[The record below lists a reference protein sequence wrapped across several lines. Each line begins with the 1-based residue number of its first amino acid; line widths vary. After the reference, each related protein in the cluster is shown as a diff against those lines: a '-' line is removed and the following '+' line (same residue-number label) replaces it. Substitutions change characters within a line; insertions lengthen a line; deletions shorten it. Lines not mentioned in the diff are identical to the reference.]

1 MALLTYGLVAY
12 DRHQSY
18 AQLLRHETDSN
29 SAVANAL
36 VASNWRRY
44 AGLVARAASMSRQ
57 QLLQRDEIRLL
68 RDGVDRLR
76 ASTHVVRIELLDPGA
91 LIVYSSDPARIGR
104 RQLDDPALA
113 EVKVGGAF
121 SELLTPERVE
131 LIVGRND
138 KRALAGTYVPVRA
151 SEASPVSAVVEV
163 VSDVSALVARLE
175 QDERDKLVW
184 AAGGLLVLYGLLLVL
199 VRRAERILRRQ
210 EVERVASEER
220 VRHHAYHDRLTGLPN
235 RDSLMERLDEAV
247 KLSALAQRMF
257 ALLLVDLDRLK
268 TIREGLGQD
277 AGNEVVSAVAVRVRE
292 CVREGD
298 VVFRVGASEFAL
310 LVEDVVN
317 PGDAACVARRVIEVC
332 ARPLSI
338 GRHEVNTAASV
349 GITVFPDDDRSP
361 ERLVRNADAALHRAK
376 EAGRNRYEF
385 YTPEM
390 NLRAIERLEL
400 ESALQRALGSREFTV
415 HYQPRVDASSEEVV
429 AVEALLRWRHPTL
442 GLLAPDR
449 FMPLLEDTGLILP
462 AGEWILRQTCEQVVA
477 WRGSGYA
484 DLRASVNVSPE
495 QFHSGKL
502 AAAVRQALDETRLP
516 PAALELEIS
525 ESLLVESADEAVM
538 RLEELRRLGVQLSI
552 DDFGAGYT
560 SLSYLKRFP
569 VDFLKVDRGLIKG
582 LPESRKD
589 RAIVSAVASMASA
602 LGIGLVAEGVER
614 RSQADFLARHN
625 CQELQGNLYGRPV
638 PADEL
643 ELILARQRRRGRL
656 LEGRLRAKP
665 VAGG

>member
-18 AQLLRHETDSN
+18 EQLLRHETDSN

-36 VASNWRRY
+36 VASNWQRY

-57 QLLQRDEIRLL
+57 QLLQREEIRLL

-76 ASTHVVRIELLDPGA
+76 AHTHVVRIDLLDPGA
-91 LIVYSSDPARIGR
+91 LIVYSSDPARIGQ

-113 EVKVGGAF
+113 EVKAGGGF

-131 LIVGRND
+131 LIVGRD
-138 KRALAGTYVPVRA
+138 GKRALAVTYVPVRA

-184 AAGGLLVLYGLLLVL
+184 AAGGLLVLYALLLVL

-220 VRHHAYHDRLTGLPN
+220 VRHHAFHDRLTGLPN

-247 KLSALAQRMF
+247 KLSALAERMF

-268 TIREGLGQD
+268 TIREGLGQE
-277 AGNEVVSAVAVRVRE
+277 AGNELVSAVGVRVRA

-332 ARPLSI
+332 ALPISI

-361 ERLVRNADAALHRAK
+361 ERLVRNANAALHRAK

-429 AVEALLRWRHPTL
+429 AVEALLRWRHPKL

-462 AGEWILRQTCEQVVA
+462 AGEWILRQTCEQVMT
-477 WRGSGYA
+477 WRGSGHA

-502 AAAVRQALDETRLP
+502 AATVRQALGETRLP

-538 RLEELRRLGVQLSI
+538 RLEELRRLGVRLSM

-569 VDFLKVDRGLIKG
+569 VDFLKLDRGLIKG

-643 ELILARQRRRGRL
+643 ELILTRQRRRGRL